1 MTAPQAL
8 TQALGELLGDAR
20 LSATALPG
28 TDLRLWLIDAQNM
41 DRQFSPEE
49 TRRILEEPPYW
60 CFCWASGLVLAR
72 WLAARPQW
80 VRDKRVLDFGSG
92 SGVAAIAAARAGAAE
107 VVACDLDPLALA
119 ASRAN
124 AELNGVE
131 LSYSADFFA
140 EDDRFDLILVADVL
154 YDRANL
160 PLLDQFL
167 SRGRQALV
175 AESYQG
181 ELLLAKVNCDVE
193 QDIVMRFGIRSLPT
207 VVLFKDG
214 QPVDGFAGAQPESQI
229 RALLEPHVK
238 APALPDEDPLEVAQA
253 LFAEGRIGD
262 AEATLKALL
271 AENNENA
278 AALILYARCLAERG
292 ELEEAQA
299 ILDAVKSDEHKQ
311 ALAGA
316 RAQLTFLR
324 QAADLPDSA
333 ELKSRLAADAGDD
346 EAAYQLAVQ
355 QLARQQYE
363 AALDG
368 LLKLFLRN
376 RGYQDDLPRK
386 TLVQVFD
393 LLGNDHPLVTAYRR
407 KLYQA
412 LY

>member
-80 VRDKRVLDFGSG
+80 VRGKRVLDFGSG

-160 PLLDQFL
+160 PVADSRVRDFRHPLYRRLD
-167 SRGRQALV
+167 
-175 AESYQG
+175 
-181 ELLLAKVNCDVE
+181 
-193 QDIVMRFGIRSLPT
+193 
-207 VVLFKDG
+207 VLD
-214 QPVDGFAGAQPESQI
+214 ACTW
-229 RALLEPHVK
+229 
-238 APALPDEDPLEVAQA
+238 PD
-253 LFAEGRIGD
+253 
-262 AEATLKALL
+262 L
-271 AENNENA
+271 AEPAEFR
-278 AALILYARCLAERG
+278 LVSLYHAERG
-292 ELEEAQA
+292 QA
-299 ILDAVKSDEHKQ
+299 
-311 ALAGA
+311 
-316 RAQLTFLR
+316 
-324 QAADLPDSA
+324 
-333 ELKSRLAADAGDD
+333 
-346 EAAYQLAVQ
+346 
-355 QLARQQYE
+355 
-363 AALDG
+363 
-368 LLKLFLRN
+368 
-376 RGYQDDLPRK
+376 
-386 TLVQVFD
+386 
-393 LLGNDHPLVTAYRR
+393 
-407 KLYQA
+407 
-412 LY
+412 